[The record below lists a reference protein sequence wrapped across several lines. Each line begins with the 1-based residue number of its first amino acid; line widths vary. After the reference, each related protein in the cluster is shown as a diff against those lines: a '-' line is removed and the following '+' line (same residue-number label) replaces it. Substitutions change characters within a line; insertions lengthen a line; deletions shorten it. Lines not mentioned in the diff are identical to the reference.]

1 MYHITKVHMVLEVS
15 LKGYLNRFWYWHRCF
30 TRGQGQGNGSGIGSK
45 GHTLGHT
52 GVRVSPY
59 NDRPVVHGQVIQYLM
74 DYISHCMVFPLGI
87 ACGDQS
93 KVMHEIH
100 QLGNVGL
107 CLLIPDRC
115 GVATRLVGTVHGG
128 GNNCGRHRFQFLGGH

>member
-1 MYHITKVHMVLEVS
+1 MDHI
-15 LKGYLNRFWYWHRCF
+15 GHRMIF
-30 TRGQGQGNGSGIGSK
+30 S
-45 GHTLGHT
+45 
-52 GVRVSPY
+52 
-59 NDRPVVHGQVIQYLM
+59 
-74 DYISHCMVFPLGI
+74 LGI

-115 GVATRLVGTVHGG
+115 GVATRLVGPVDGG
-128 GNNCGRHRFQFLGGH
+128 GNNRGRHRFQFLGGH